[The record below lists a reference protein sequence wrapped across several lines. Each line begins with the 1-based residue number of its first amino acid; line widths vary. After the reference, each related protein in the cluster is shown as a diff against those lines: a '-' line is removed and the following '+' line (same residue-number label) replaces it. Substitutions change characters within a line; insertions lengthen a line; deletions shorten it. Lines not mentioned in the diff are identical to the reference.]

1 LAGARRGENARTR
14 GAPAAPA
21 PAAAPA
27 APAMAGADEPW
38 AAPAAA
44 RDEARAMLRAC
55 GASDA
60 RSRRASARVA
70 AAAGGPDEF
79 TDLAV
84 LCADAARAADWG
96 RFDVLAAAPRGLQ
109 PGSAHAAPAGIDE
122 VRARREDSLAKLGRA
137 ARAGGGGGGAGGLR
151 CRKCGSDSVAVQQKQ
166 TRSADEGMTVFCSC
180 EQCGFHWRMA

>member
-1 LAGARRGENARTR
+1 MADAAAGAG
-14 GAPAAPA
+14 
-21 PAAAPA
+21 
-27 APAMAGADEPW
+27 EPW
-38 AAPAAA
+38 AVPEAA

-60 RSRRASARVA
+60 RSRRASARAA

-79 TDLAV
+79 VDLTA
-84 LCADAARAADWG
+84 LCADAGRAGDWA
-96 RFDVLAAAPRGLQ
+96 RFDALAAAPRGLQ
-109 PGSAHAAPAGIDE
+109 PGSAHTAPAGIDE
-122 VRARREDSLAKLGRA
+122 VRTRREDSLAKLGRA
-137 ARAGGGGGGAGGLR
+137 ARAGGGGGAGGLR